1 MLDPLTALSVAG
13 NIVQFVDFSIKLVA
27 KGTELYNS
35 ADGASIGNAELE
47 VIAND
52 LQELNS
58 RLQPSPPAPDT
69 VKTNWTAEDTALH
82 KLTEQCSTVAG
93 ELLQALNRLKV
104 EGTSNRRWK
113 SVRQALK
120 ALMKKDEVDAI
131 VQRLQ
136 RFRDELN
143 LHILV
148 SMRYASPDFCVHAIR
163 CNQKGMACR

>member
-13 NIVQFVDFSIKLVA
+13 NIVQFIDFSTKLVA
-27 KGTELYNS
+27 KGAELYNS
-35 ADGASIGNAELE
+35 AYGASIGHAELE
-47 VIAND
+47 VIVND

-58 RLQPSPPAPDT
+58 RLQPSPLTPDT
-69 VKTNWTAEDTALH
+69 VKNTWTAEDTALH
-82 KLTEQCSTVAG
+82 KLTEQCSTVAR
-93 ELLQALNRLKV
+93 ELLQALNKLKV

-120 ALMKKDEVDAI
+120 GLIKKAEVDAI

-136 RFRDELN
+136 HFRDELN

-148 SMRYASPDFCVHAIR
+148 SMRYAPQLLRA
-163 CNQKGMACR
+163 CNPLQSKRMACR